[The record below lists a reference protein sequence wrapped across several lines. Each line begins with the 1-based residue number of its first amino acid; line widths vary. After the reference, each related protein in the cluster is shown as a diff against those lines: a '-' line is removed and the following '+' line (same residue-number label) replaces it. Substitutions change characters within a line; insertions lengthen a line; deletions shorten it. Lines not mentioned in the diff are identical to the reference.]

1 MKFFIADDSYSIRA
15 MLSEII
21 EEEELGTV
29 KGEAEDGIEISR
41 ELLSVK
47 EIDILLIDLLMPER
61 DGIETI
67 RELGPLFKGKT
78 IMISQV
84 DAKEMVAEAYSLG
97 IEYYITKPINKCEV
111 VTVIKKV
118 TEHYLRE
125 KSIINIQDSLKSL
138 AGFQT
143 EGMVHKEQEDPA
155 MLVVS
160 SGKSILL
167 DLGIVGDCG
176 YRDLLAII
184 KYLYSL
190 EKHKDGTPF
199 PPLKTLF
206 EKVAENL
213 LEIEN
218 DESSLKREM
227 KACEQ
232 RVRRIIHRALEH
244 VASLGLTD
252 YTNPKFELYAS
263 TFFDYSVIRKKM
275 LEIEGKSNGN
285 MMPLRVN
292 IKKFI
297 EVLYME
303 AIELSDGK
311 N

>member
-29 KGEAEDGIEISR
+29 KGEAEDGIEISS

-97 IEYYITKPINKCEV
+97 IEYYITKPINKYEV

-190 EKHKDGTPF
+190 EKHNDGTPF

-213 LEIEN
+213 LEKEN

-244 VASLGLTD
+244 VAALGLTD

-263 TFFDYSVIRKKM
+263 TFFDYSVIRMKM

-303 AIELSDGK
+303 AIKLSDGK